1 MMKFWFVVFAEIS
14 LLLGI
19 RQTRESISVWLKKML
34 KMRQPKKGFKV
45 KMKYKSQ
52 GWRPTDMTALKG
64 SPFPIE
70 SLHKKCIDFAFI
82 CKKGFLKKPC
92 SKSIWS
98 TNMPQSNATLCST
111 NVRVFRQ
118 IIMTYF
124 ENFIHFE
131 TTR

>member
-14 LLLGI
+14 LLAASAKYVNLNLYD
-19 RQTRESISVWLKKML
+19 WKKDS
-34 KMRQPKKGFKV
+34 RCDNPKKGVTSKNKIQFK
-45 KMKYKSQ
+45 
-52 GWRPTDMTALKG
+52 GWRPPDMTALKG